1 MLVCNFQK
9 LFGEKK
15 AHCDSRKRKILT
27 SLPAIKKF
35 NNSDFGEKKIFT
47 ELQNRMLAKYTY
59 YLPT

>member
-9 LFGEKK
+9 LFGDKKKK

-35 NNSDFGEKKIFT
+35 NNSDFGKKNLYRTT
-47 ELQNRMLAKYTY
+47 EQNAS
-59 YLPT
+59 